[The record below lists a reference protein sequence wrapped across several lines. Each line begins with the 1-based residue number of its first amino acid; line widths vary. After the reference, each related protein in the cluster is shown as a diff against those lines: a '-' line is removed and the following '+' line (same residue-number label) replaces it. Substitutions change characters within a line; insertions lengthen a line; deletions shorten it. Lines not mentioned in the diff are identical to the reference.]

1 MADFIV
7 DEEEVDEHGAPV
19 RHVHRPCI
27 CKRGFKWYVGICKCF
42 TYVCRRKKPKK
53 SRQRPGIS
61 SSALQEAHEI
71 FGDVEDLLRLRKI
84 DVRDR
89 FGETSERSL
98 EDQFDPS
105 VLSEKYMTEK
115 DDQIREVD
123 IPERMQVYQVSC
135 GIFVSILAK
144 SLVFNTYLSL

>member
-19 RHVHRPCI
+19 RYV
-27 CKRGFKWYVGICKCF
+27 RGPLACKCCLYF
-42 TYVCRRKKPKK
+42 ILLSVNAFQSACRRKKVKK

-71 FGDVEDLLRLRKI
+71 FGDVEDLLRLRKLE
-84 DVRDR
+84 VRDR
-89 FGETSERSL
+89 FGETSERTL

-105 VLSEKYMTEK
+105 ILSEKYMTEK
-115 DDQIREVD
+115 DDQIREIDV
-123 IPERMQVYQVSC
+123 PERMQVYGAFC
-135 GIFVSILAK
+135 GIFTSILVNFW
-144 SLVFNTYLSL
+144 L